1 MPASPCRRAYD
12 HRMRDLVCEE
22 RDPVVSENLSP
33 GLTLPHVSNS
43 SEARRRVSGRQ
54 SSLLP
59 HCRRAR
65 LALDQFAANPLMES
79 LGVIVLDEFP
89 DQVAHMALTE
99 DDELVQTLVLYG
111 LRTTGRDRL
120 DGTSMP
126 ATSRRSGSSQEQLVG
141 HP

>member
-1 MPASPCRRAYD
+1 
-12 HRMRDLVCEE
+12 
-22 RDPVVSENLSP
+22 
-33 GLTLPHVSNS
+33 
-43 SEARRRVSGRQ
+43 
-54 SSLLP
+54 
-59 HCRRAR
+59 
-65 LALDQFAANPLMES
+65 MES